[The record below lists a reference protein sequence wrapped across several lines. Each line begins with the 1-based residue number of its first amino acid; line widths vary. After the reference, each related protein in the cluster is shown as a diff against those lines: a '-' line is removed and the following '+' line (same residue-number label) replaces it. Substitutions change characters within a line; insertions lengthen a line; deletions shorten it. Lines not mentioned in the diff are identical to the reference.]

1 MTATQQK
8 QHRTRLI
15 LAFAAL
21 YIFWGSTFLAI
32 SVAVRHMPPTMMGAI
47 RFLISGAVM
56 LLWCVVTKRKIGIN
70 LRDFWML
77 GLIGILLLSGGN
89 VVVGWAEK
97 YVPSGLAALI
107 LAVTP
112 IWVAIIEA
120 WILKSDRLSRR
131 GVLGLVFGTAGLLIL
146 LWPKLISGT
155 DIGRQQLWAALALV
169 FAALSWTVGSI
180 VSKRSHVTVDIFAA
194 TGWQMLLAGIFN
206 LGLAAVLGDM
216 GKSAWVGESVAA
228 IAYLVVGGSL
238 IGFTAYIWLLE
249 HVPTAKVATYAYI
262 NPMVAVFLGWLLLNE
277 RVDAYILTGS
287 AVIVAGVILV
297 TTSKVK
303 QGPAAVPSAKTSEL
317 PACEVAGD

>member
-1 MTATQQK
+1 MTAAQQ

-15 LAFAAL
+15 VAFAAL
-21 YIFWGSTFLAI
+21 YILWGSTFLAI

-56 LLWCVVTKRKIGIN
+56 LLWCVLTKRKIGIN

-131 GVLGLVFGTAGLLIL
+131 GVLGLVFGTFGLLVL
-146 LWPKLISGT
+146 LWPKIVSGAAL
-155 DIGRQQLWAALALV
+155 DRQQLWAAIALI
-169 FAALSWTVGSI
+169 FAALSWTTGSI

-194 TGWQMLLAGIFN
+194 TGWQML
-206 LGLAAVLGDM
+206 
-216 GKSAWVGESVAA
+216 
-228 IAYLVVGGSL
+228 
-238 IGFTAYIWLLE
+238 
-249 HVPTAKVATYAYI
+249 
-262 NPMVAVFLGWLLLNE
+262 
-277 RVDAYILTGS
+277 
-287 AVIVAGVILV
+287 
-297 TTSKVK
+297 
-303 QGPAAVPSAKTSEL
+303 
-317 PACEVAGD
+317 

>member
-1 MTATQQK
+1 MTAAQQ

-15 LAFAAL
+15 IAFTAL
-21 YIFWGSTFLAI
+21 YVLWGSTFLAI
-32 SVAVRHMPPTMMGAI
+32 SVAVKHMPPTMMGAI

-56 LLWCVVTKRKIGIN
+56 LLWCLITKRKVSIN
-70 LRDFWML
+70 LRDFWLL
-77 GLIGILLLSGGN
+77 GLIGVLLLTGGN

-97 YVPSGLAALI
+97 YVPSGLAALF

-131 GVLGLVFGTAGLLIL
+131 GIIGLVFGTLGLLIL
-146 LWPKLISGT
+146 LWPKLVSGAAL
-155 DIGRQQLWAALALV
+155 DRQQLWAAIALM
-169 FAALSWTVGSI
+169 FAALSWTTGSI
-180 VSKRSHVTVDIFAA
+180 VSKRTKVSVDIFTA
-194 TGWQMLLAGIFN
+194 TGWQMLLAGFVN
-206 LGLAAVLGDM
+206 LGLAALLGDIT
-216 GKSAWVGESVAA
+216 KTQWVGESVAA

-238 IGFTAYIWLLE
+238 FGFTAYIWLLE
-249 HVPTAKVATYAYI
+249 HVPTAKVATYAYV
-262 NPMVAVFLGWLLLNE
+262 NPMVAVFLGWLILHE
-277 RVDAYILTGS
+277 KVDAYILTGS

-303 QGPAAVPSAKTSEL
+303 RVEAPAVKTAEL

>member
-1 MTATQQK
+1 MTAAQK

-15 LAFAAL
+15 VAFAAL
-21 YIFWGSTFLAI
+21 YILWGSTFMAI
-32 SVAVRHMPPTMMGAI
+32 AVAVRHMPPTMMGAV
-47 RFLISGAVM
+47 RFLISGALM
-56 LLWCVVTKRKIGIN
+56 LGWCLLMGRKIRIN
-70 LRDFWML
+70 LRDL
-77 GLIGILLLSGGN
+77 GLLTLIGVLLLTGGN

-131 GVLGLVFGTAGLLIL
+131 GVIGLVLGTLGLGVL
-146 LWPKLISGT
+146 LWPKLVSGAAL
-155 DIGRQQLWAALALV
+155 DRQQLWAALALM
-169 FAALSWTVGSI
+169 FAALSWTSGSL
-180 VSKRSHVTVDIFAA
+180 VSKRTQVSVDIFAA
-194 TGWQMLLAGIFN
+194 TGWQMLLAGIVN
-206 LGLAAVLGDM
+206 LGLAAALGDV
-216 GKSAWVGESVAA
+216 GKVEWVTEGVLA

-238 IGFTAYIWLLE
+238 FGFTAYIWLLE

-262 NPMVAVFLGWLLLNE
+262 NPMVAVFLGWLFLNE
-277 RVDAYILTGS
+277 RVDGYILAGS

-303 QGPAAVPSAKTSEL
+303 KMETPAPRAKDAEL